1 MPMMCM
7 TSVHFSLIGEKPAC
21 VAQKWTGCVT
31 CSDWSVSNQVWN
43 SIKSTFPEWSEDA
56 IRFRRVDLVKYD
68 TAGRQWLAILSVLM
82 CGQYTHVISPPL
94 HVYFQPLNK
103 DLKWA
108 KMKNDVVS
116 AGGALYLGI
125 ERIYACQ

>member
-1 MPMMCM
+1 MARDFERFN
-7 TSVHFSLIGEKPAC
+7 V
-21 VAQKWTGCVT
+21 WTV
-31 CSDWSVSNQVWN
+31 
-43 SIKSTFPEWSEDA
+43 
-56 IRFRRVDLVKYD
+56 
-68 TAGRQWLAILSVLM
+68 
-82 CGQYTHVISPPL
+82 HVISPPL

-116 AGGALYLGI
+116 VGGALYLGI